1 MEKIGLIIE
10 DLESPKKP
18 LYYFF
23 GYFFFFLLLRNFWEL
38 YSDKACFNWN
48 CFSHFDISFIWLWTA
63 FIILFHIITKV
74 SIPSL
79 TRLVTVGFSIIL
91 LPPLVDILLSGGQGM
106 DMTYLVPG
114 YHQDIWFR
122 YFTFWGPLEKGGAT
136 VGIRIE
142 VLLVMVG
149 SFYYAKVIKKITGLW
164 PLILALSS
172 YTLIFLFGMAPF
184 FVQGFLEIFGF
195 SMNHHPS
202 LIRNLFLLGIF
213 PNLILLFFF
222 YNRNLFWEVLKDL
235 RYLRM
240 AHYQLIFFLGA
251 ALAREQT
258 TIPFLKDHFSPFNW
272 IFLSLSIFFAC
283 LFSLI
288 TNNIFDVEIDSI
300 SNPNRPLASNKV
312 NRSDYLTVAWISLV
326 LSVVFSISVNIQVAF
341 LIMLFIGGYFIYSC
355 YPLRLK
361 RVPFFSKTI
370 LGFNSLII
378 FYTGYYFIIEKVD
391 LALNLI
397 FFFLLGKTLILNF
410 IDIKDFEGDKSQGIK
425 TLPTIFG
432 LENSKKI
439 IGFFFLL
446 VIPCSFFWFNNFLQL
461 PSLIIIPLTLI
472 AALEYYFVTKK
483 NYNEVPIFLTYQ
495 IPLIGFLIYLG
506 IK

>member
-1 MEKIGLIIE
+1 
-10 DLESPKKP
+10 
-18 LYYFF
+18 
-23 GYFFFFLLLRNFWEL
+23 
-38 YSDKACFNWN
+38 
-48 CFSHFDISFIWLWTA
+48 
-63 FIILFHIITKV
+63 
-74 SIPSL
+74 
-79 TRLVTVGFSIIL
+79 
-91 LPPLVDILLSGGQGM
+91 
-106 DMTYLVPG
+106 
-114 YHQDIWFR
+114 
-122 YFTFWGPLEKGGAT
+122 
-136 VGIRIE
+136 
-142 VLLVMVG
+142 
-149 SFYYAKVIKKITGLW
+149 
-164 PLILALSS
+164 
-172 YTLIFLFGMAPF
+172 
-184 FVQGFLEIFGF
+184 
-195 SMNHHPS
+195 
-202 LIRNLFLLGIF
+202 
-213 PNLILLFFF
+213 
-222 YNRNLFWEVLKDL
+222 
-235 RYLRM
+235 
-240 AHYQLIFFLGA
+240 
-251 ALAREQT
+251 
-258 TIPFLKDHFSPFNW
+258 
-272 IFLSLSIFFAC
+272 
-283 LFSLI
+283 
-288 TNNIFDVEIDSI
+288 
-300 SNPNRPLASNKV
+300 LASNKV